1 MCGHPL
7 LALASWA
14 FVAVVAEVNARDG
27 VFRCVQGVLIL
38 SISFM
43 NGETRAMRRGV
54 IRGGLVAKELG
65 IYGAVTVVV
74 RCGRVERVRDPTVR
88 EVSFRKTGNLDRE
101 TIALPLL
108 RQRR

>member
-14 FVAVVAEVNARDG
+14 LVAVVAEVNTRDG

-43 NGETRAMRRGV
+43 NGKTRAMRRGV
-54 IRGGLVAKELG
+54 V
-65 IYGAVTVVV
+65 
-74 RCGRVERVRDPTVR
+74 
-88 EVSFRKTGNLDRE
+88 
-101 TIALPLL
+101 
-108 RQRR
+108 